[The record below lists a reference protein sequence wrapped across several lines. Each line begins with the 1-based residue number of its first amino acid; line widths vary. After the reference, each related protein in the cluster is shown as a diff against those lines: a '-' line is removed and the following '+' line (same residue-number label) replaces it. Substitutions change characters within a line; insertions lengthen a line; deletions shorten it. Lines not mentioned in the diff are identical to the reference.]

1 MELSKLVYLA
11 APFWHDDPEIRQA
24 RVECVT
30 MLAGRLSRMGLFVYS
45 PLTYGYA
52 CELAAGF
59 WKIGEPYWH
68 EHSAAMLRFASVL
81 GVLRLPGWADS
92 KGVAR
97 ECVDARN
104 MSMSIVEIAPIYVGG
119 LGGNPMLDEF
129 DPAATALACAGALS
143 LAARGARG

>member
-1 MELSKLVYLA
+1 MELSNLVYLA
-11 APFWHDDPEIRQA
+11 APYWHDDPEVRQA
-24 RVECVT
+24 RVHCVT
-30 MLAGRLSRMGLFVYS
+30 TLAGRLSRMGLFVYS

-68 EHSAAMLRFASVL
+68 EHSAAMLRFAAVL
-81 GVLRLPGWADS
+81 GVLCLPEWDAS

-97 ECVDARN
+97 EVKDAHA
-104 MSMSIVEIAPIYVGG
+104 MPISIVTIAPIYVGG
-119 LGGNPMLDEF
+119 LGGNPVLDEF